1 MLVFFMRPRIGIS
14 RVEGDAACA
23 VAGGAPRRSEDG
35 QSYGARYA
43 KRREQ
48 VRVDVAE
55 QEPQVRPLHQ
65 LARLPGR
72 DGRYAG
78 DAQDEHEDGEDP
90 QAQHQTR
97 EPWVYV

>member
-1 MLVFFMRPRIGIS
+1 MLVFFTRPRIGIS
-14 RVEGDAACA
+14 RVEVDAACA
-23 VAGGAPRRSEDG
+23 VAGDVPRRSEDG
-35 QSYGARYA
+35 QSYGAPYA

-48 VRVDVAE
+48 VRIDVSE